1 MKNQNAKFNLDV
13 CMQFSP
19 LCMGE
24 QSYLLTKGDACW
36 LQPIRN
42 SHKWLPFLPAKVF
55 FFFFSFLRLAVCY
68 ILKVLNLQ
76 KIWKVACVHLG
87 LVNDSPTSV

>member
-55 FFFFSFLRLAVCY
+55 FFFFFFSPSCCVLYTKSPQFAKDLEGSVC
-68 ILKVLNLQ
+68 
-76 KIWKVACVHLG
+76 
-87 LVNDSPTSV
+87 TSGFG